1 MKKSILILL
10 DNPFFSENPDPRVKR
25 TSLYF
30 LKKGF
35 KVSVVCL
42 KCENLPN
49 NEVLDGIE
57 IHRIF
62 SSDIMRPK
70 SMLMMRR
77 KMAKTIYNLIDFDF
91 IFSNDHTMLDL
102 AVRIKKMSP
111 KKILIHDSHEF
122 FPSYRMVFN
131 KGESFFIKIK
141 SKLWRLYENFLEKKN
156 AKIADYWVTVDIS
169 LAAIF
174 NRIYKLKNRAIYI
187 RNIPDFKKTE
197 DSLEEYD
204 HNLYQALEQIKYG
217 NNLIYIGYYIQNG
230 SGIEAVFDSL
240 KKLSDDTNLILL
252 GSNWSVDYFNDLV
265 QKKNIANRV
274 LFINPIPAN
283 YVPIVA
289 SYAKIGITPT
299 IDDNT
304 LSTFFSLPN
313 KVFDYIKSEIPIIA
327 TDLPEHVN
335 ILENFKNGITIHGN
349 NSQKA
354 EQIAIAFNKIM
365 DNYKDYKEKALKCS
379 IYLNTEDEYIKMDKI
394 FHELN

>member
-1 MKKSILILL
+1 MKKSIVILL
-10 DNPFFSENPDPRVKR
+10 DNTFKSKNPDPRVKR

-30 LKKGF
+30 IKKGY
-35 KVSVVCL
+35 KVSLVCL
-42 KCENLPN
+42 KNEKLPDF
-49 NEVLDGIE
+49 EVLDGIE

-102 AVRIKKMSP
+102 AVRIKKMNP

-131 KGESFFIKIK
+131 KGESYSIQIK

-156 AKIADYWVTVDIS
+156 AKIADYWITVDIS
-169 LAAIF
+169 LAALF
-174 NRIYKLKNRAIYI
+174 NRVYKLKNRALYI
-187 RNIPDFKKTE
+187 RNIPDFKKTD

-204 HNLYQALEQIKYG
+204 NNLYQTLEQIKNG
-217 NNLIYIGYYIQNG
+217 NNLIYIGYYIQDG

-240 KKLSDDTNLILL
+240 KKLPHDTNLILL

-274 LFINPIPAN
+274 LFIDPIPAN
-283 YVPIVA
+283 YIPIVA

-304 LSTFFSLPN
+304 LSTFLSLPN
-313 KVFDYIKSEIPIIA
+313 KMFDYIKSEIPIIA
-327 TDLPEHVN
+327 TDLPEHLN
-335 ILENFKNGITIHGN
+335 ILENFKNGITIYGN
-349 NSQKA
+349 SLQKA
-354 EQIAIAFNKIM
+354 EQISNAYHHIIN
-365 DNYKDYKEKALKCS
+365 NYKYYKENAQRCS
-379 IYLNTEDEYIKMDKI
+379 IYLKTKDEYIKLNKI
-394 FHELN
+394 FCV